1 MTTAAAF
8 GELWS
13 HGARDW
19 ARLVEPHYGPLY
31 EAVHDRL
38 GIRSEVRLLDVGCGP
53 GGSAQLAAGR
63 GARVAGL
70 DASPDSIEV
79 ARERSPAGD
88 FRVGDM
94 ESLPWPDGSFDAVTG
109 FNSFPFAGNPVA
121 ALAEARRV
129 LVGEGKLGIVVFLP
143 PEKSQQ
149 TRIMAAIGALAPPQS
164 LGGPGPFALSAPG
177 AAESALQAAGL
188 RPIDAGEVPIVL
200 SYPEAETACKAFLAG
215 GGSARAIQHSGEER
229 VRRAMRDVL
238 EGFRLETGE
247 YRIENRFR
255 FVIAA

>member
-1 MTTAAAF
+1 
-8 GELWS
+8 
-13 HGARDW
+13 
-19 ARLVEPHYGPLY
+19 
-31 EAVHDRL
+31 
-38 GIRSEVRLLDVGCGP
+38 
-53 GGSAQLAAGR
+53 
-63 GARVAGL
+63 
-70 DASPDSIEV
+70 
-79 ARERSPAGD
+79 
-88 FRVGDM
+88 M

-143 PEKSQQ
+143 PEESQQ

-164 LGGPGPFALSAPG
+164 PGGPGPFALSEPG
-177 AAESALQAAGL
+177 AVESALQAAGL

-200 SYPEAETACKAFLAG
+200 SYPEAETACRAFLAG